1 MGRYLNIAR
10 QALSKGNRGIIPP
23 IRKETCTTHVPRP
36 MVTRGPSPPKT
47 HVTFVEASPVILGP
61 HGEDPLDYRLDPL
74 TGEWVYEPG
83 WWNRPFL

>member
-1 MGRYLNIAR
+1 
-10 QALSKGNRGIIPP
+10 
-23 IRKETCTTHVPRP
+23 

-61 HGEDPLDYRLDPL
+61 HGQDPLDYRLDPL